1 MSAGHVRTQGSAAT
15 VVMSRHQPPL
25 MLPPSSPV
33 SSVTYSDQTP
43 FGLVPLNTLSAD
55 PPEGGGPGEKVSTPS
70 KFVGLN
76 VPETSVPLSGKLLP
90 AASSNV
96 KVTLL
101 TAMPLPTSDMMI
113 AFCPPGPTSM
123 MSTSSGNVWLKLF
136 KVTVRLVIVPVAG
149 TEMVDGKG
157 VAGPSWL
164 IVIDPVLQN

>member
-76 VPETSVPLSGKLLP
+76 VPETSVPLSGKLL
-90 AASSNV
+90 
-96 KVTLL
+96 

-157 VAGPSWL
+157 VAGPS
-164 IVIDPVLQN
+164 